1 MISNRRAL
9 DTRELTRLRKDAEN
23 HLPDFCTIQVQSE
36 GVDTVGG
43 PTESFAN
50 TYQEVPCRLAA
61 FIFRDRESI
70 LAGRIMTPGRFTL
83 TLPWDQEISLKDR
96 VVHEGE
102 TYEVVALD
110 QDTASWRTAKRVDV
124 ARVD

>member
-1 MISNRRAL
+1 
-9 DTRELTRLRKDAEN
+9 
-23 HLPDFCTIQVQSE
+23 
-36 GVDTVGG
+36 
-43 PTESFAN
+43 
-50 TYQEVPCRLAA
+50 
-61 FIFRDRESI
+61 
-70 LAGRIMTPGRFTL
+70 MTPGRFTL